1 MNNKLRSI
9 FERKNDT
16 QIFEKKEY
24 NYIIELKHI
33 DKFYYTGVAT
43 QVLFDI
49 NLQFEEGSFNSIVGP
64 SGSGK
69 STLMNIIGTLDKP
82 TKGEIYIAGKRT
94 DQMTKNELATLRNK
108 TIGFVFQFHYLLPE
122 YTALDN
128 ILMPY
133 RITKQKLT
141 KDIINRATDLMKFI
155 GIEDV
160 KDNLAPNMSGGQ
172 QQRTAIARALMNNP
186 KILLADEPTGNLDTE
201 ATDKVYS
208 LFREINNTFGT
219 TVIVITH
226 ERRIAEKTDR
236 IIEIRD
242 GRIHLDLFK

>member
-1 MNNKLRSI
+1 VKSKRNE
-9 FERKNDT
+9 FV
-16 QIFEKKEY
+16 
-24 NYIIELKHI
+24 IELNNI

-49 NLQFEEGSFNSIVGP
+49 NLKLKYGSFNSIVGP

-82 TKGEIYIAGKRT
+82 TKGEIYIDGRRT
-94 DQMTKNELATLRNK
+94 DKMTKKELAELRNK

-122 YTALDN
+122 YTALEN
-128 ILMPY
+128 VLLPF
-133 RITKQKLT
+133 RISKEKVKNETKK
-141 KDIINRATDLMKFI
+141 RALDLLEFI
-155 GIEDV
+155 GIADV
-160 KDNLAPNMSGGQ
+160 RNNLANNMSGGQ

-186 KILLADEPTGNLDTE
+186 KIILADEPTGNLDTDS
-201 ATDKVYS
+201 TDKVYD
-208 LFREINNTFGT
+208 LLKDINDEFNTT
-219 TVIVITH
+219 IIVITH

>member
-1 MNNKLRSI
+1 VAIK
-9 FERKNDT
+9 
-16 QIFEKKEY
+16 KKEFV
-24 NYIIELKHI
+24 IELKNI

-49 NLQFEEGSFNSIVGP
+49 NLQLKYGSFSSIVGP

-82 TKGEIYIAGKRT
+82 TKGEIYIDGKRT
-94 DQMTKNELATLRNK
+94 DKMTKKELAELRNK

-122 YTALDN
+122 YTALEN
-128 ILMPY
+128 VLLPF
-133 RITKQKLT
+133 RISKEKLT
-141 KDIINRATDLMKFI
+141 KETKNRAIDLLKFI
-155 GIEDV
+155 GIESV
-160 KDNLAPNMSGGQ
+160 KDNLANNMSGGQ

-186 KILLADEPTGNLDTE
+186 QIILADEPTGNLDTDS
-201 ATDKVYS
+201 TDKVYD
-208 LFREINNTFGT
+208 LLRDINEEFNTT
-219 TVIVITH
+219 IIVITH

-242 GRIHLDLFK
+242 GRIHLDLLK

>member
-1 MNNKLRSI
+1 MKL
-9 FERKNDT
+9 ERQEDSVKTKRNG
-16 QIFEKKEY
+16 FV
-24 NYIIELKHI
+24 IELKNI
-33 DKFYYTGVAT
+33 EKFYYTGVAT

-49 NLQFEEGSFNSIVGP
+49 NLQFRQGSFNSIVGP

-82 TKGEIYIAGKRT
+82 TKGEIYIDAKRT
-94 DQMTKNELATLRNK
+94 DKMSKKELAELRNK

-122 YTALDN
+122 YTALEN
-128 ILMPY
+128 VLLPH
-133 RITKQKLT
+133 RISKEKVTNETKK
-141 KDIINRATDLMKFI
+141 RAIDLLKFI

-160 KDNLAPNMSGGQ
+160 KNNLANNMSGGQ

-186 KILLADEPTGNLDTE
+186 KILLADEPTGNLDTD
-201 ATDKVYS
+201 ATDKVYD
-208 LFREINNTFGT
+208 LFREINDEFKT
-219 TVIVITH
+219 TIIVITH

-242 GRIHLDLFK
+242 GRIHLDLLK

>member
-1 MNNKLRSI
+1 MKLESQENSMEI
-9 FERKNDT
+9 K
-16 QIFEKKEY
+16 KKEFV
-24 NYIIELKHI
+24 IELKNI

-49 NLQFEEGSFNSIVGP
+49 NLQLKYGSFNSIVGP

-82 TKGEIYIAGKRT
+82 TKGEIYIDGKRT
-94 DQMTKNELATLRNK
+94 DKMTKKELAELRNK

-122 YTALDN
+122 YTALEN
-128 ILMPY
+128 VLMPY
-133 RITKQKLT
+133 RISKEKLT
-141 KDIINRATDLMKFI
+141 KETKNRAIDLLKFI
-155 GIEDV
+155 GIESV
-160 KDNLAPNMSGGQ
+160 KDNLANNMSGGQ

-186 KILLADEPTGNLDTE
+186 KILLADEPTGNLDTDS
-201 ATDKVYS
+201 TDRVYD
-208 LFREINNTFGT
+208 LFREINDDFKT
-219 TVIVITH
+219 TIIVITH